1 MPEKILVLPQRRK
14 ESHPRPAAPGEGH
27 DGRAGWGTFMPSAQG
42 HQKSSCGGYSGL
54 FLKNAP
60 GPLPPSEVTWW
71 TRLEQVPEAFGS
83 SLHWASPGPT
93 SLPAQHPIVRGCGYT
108 VGTQNCLIWR
118 DEGHEDRTYLW
129 WGEADVTFDLKLMLQ
144 RLCKGYRNVSVHG
157 K

>member
-1 MPEKILVLPQRRK
+1 MCNLEKYLKKKVPEKILVLPQRRK

-129 WGEADVTFDLKLMLQ
+129 WGGGGCHL
-144 RLCKGYRNVSVHG
+144 
-157 K
+157 